1 MEKRMGRRQRPR
13 GGHRGLVGGDSRV
26 VGLMTPRA
34 LPLGYVLTQF
44 AAKCLEHDCQV
55 IFDCRSQTCPACAS
69 EHFLPLDAWLDRV
82 MT

>member
-13 GGHRGLVGGDSRV
+13 GGDCGVVGGDPRV
-26 VGLMTPRA
+26 VGLMTPRV

-55 IFDCRSQTCPACAS
+55 IFDCRSLACPACAS

-82 MT
+82 VT